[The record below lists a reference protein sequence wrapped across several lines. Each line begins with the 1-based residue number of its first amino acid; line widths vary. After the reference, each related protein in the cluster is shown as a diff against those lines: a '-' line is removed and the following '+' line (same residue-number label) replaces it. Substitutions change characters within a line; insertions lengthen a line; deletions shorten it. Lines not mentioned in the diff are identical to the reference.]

1 MAVIVKEL
9 QDEHIV
15 SINVSGFFYKRVKGL
30 LMRTM
35 SKKDQSFIQEFI
47 KAESNPAEFFKSSE
61 EAFDLE
67 TILILIKEI
76 ENAAI
81 EQKQY
86 ADKEV
91 LEPGDEGYVE
101 PTSEG

>member
-1 MAVIVKEL
+1 MALMVKEL

-15 SINVSGFFYKRVKGL
+15 SIKVSGFFYKRLKGF
-30 LMRTM
+30 LMRVM
-35 SKKDQSFIQEFI
+35 SKHDQSFIQDFI
-47 KAESNPAEFFKSSE
+47 KHENDLENFFKSSE

-67 TILILIKEI
+67 TLLIIIKEI
-76 ENAAI
+76 EKASI
-81 EQKQY
+81 DQKQY